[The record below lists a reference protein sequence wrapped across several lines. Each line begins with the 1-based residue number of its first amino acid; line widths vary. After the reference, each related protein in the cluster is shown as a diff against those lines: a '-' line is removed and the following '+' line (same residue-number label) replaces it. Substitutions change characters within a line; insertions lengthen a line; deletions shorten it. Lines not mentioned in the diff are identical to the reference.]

1 MLTASE
7 TSKSPG
13 RAAARVV
20 VSENRRAKGVPV
32 IFDFLTSSTWI
43 VWLALIL
50 IFGIVEIVTVQFLF
64 LMLAAGSLAGLGA
77 GLVGVP
83 WWGQV
88 LIAAAVSLLLIFAV
102 RPSLVRRLG
111 RGGDPTLSNIEALVG
126 LTGIVTTDYTGNVG
140 HVKLSNGEIW
150 TARVPADRPLVEGER
165 VIVAAIEGATA
176 VVVPVEGT
184 ES

>member
-1 MLTASE
+1 MNVD
-7 TSKSPG
+7 
-13 RAAARVV
+13 VV
-20 VSENRRAKGVPV
+20 TGSA
-32 IFDFLTSSTWI
+32 WI

-50 IFGIVEIVTVQFLF
+50 VFGIVEIVTVQFLF
-64 LMLAAGSLAGLGA
+64 VMLAAGSLAGLLVGA
-77 GLVGVP
+77 VGVP
-83 WWGQV
+83 WWAQILV
-88 LIAAAVSLLLIFAV
+88 AAAVSLLLIFAV
-102 RPSLVRRLG
+102 RPRLVRRLS
-111 RGGDPTLSNIEALVG
+111 RGGDPALSNVEALVG
-126 LTGIVTTDYTGNVG
+126 LTGIVTTDYAGNVG